1 MKRNMAANIAAL
13 AALIVF
19 LQMASPAQAGGAA
32 LVVAQ
37 AAAPA
42 TASNAAQA
50 QSSPVTAKPETA
62 KPETAKPETA
72 KPAAAQPAT
81 VAAPDA
87 AAKPRTLKSV
97 LAVPACSM
105 RYVGLKISGK
115 LNGRKWK
122 DFRRDECGL
131 GDIDAVFP
139 DAIAPKYSKEDP
151 DSARMHTCADQFTA
165 NKATRANGGLKWIE
179 KDGGYYG
186 ECVGHLKG

>member
-13 AALIVF
+13 APLIVF
-19 LQMASPAQAGGAA
+19 LQIASPAQAGGAA

-37 AAAPA
+37 ATAP
-42 TASNAAQA
+42 T
-50 QSSPVTAKPETA
+50 
-62 KPETAKPETA
+62 
-72 KPAAAQPAT
+72 
-81 VAAPDA
+81 PDA
-87 AAKPRTLKSV
+87 AAKPRSLKSV
-97 LAVPACSM
+97 LAVPACSV

>member
-1 MKRNMAANIAAL
+1 MERNVAAL
-13 AALIVF
+13 AALVVLFQI
-19 LQMASPAQAGGAA
+19 APPAQAGGAA

-42 TASNAAQA
+42 TAPASNAAQA

-62 KPETAKPETA
+62 KPE
-72 KPAAAQPAT
+72 AAQPAT
-81 VAAPDA
+81 VATPDA
-87 AAKPRTLKSV
+87 APKPRTLKSV

-151 DSARMHTCADQFTA
+151 DNARMHTCADQFTA

-186 ECVGHLKG
+186 ECVGH

>member
-1 MKRNMAANIAAL
+1 MVAL
-13 AALIVF
+13 AALIAF
-19 LQMASPAQAGGAA
+19 FQIISPAQAGDVA

-37 AAAPA
+37 AQSPAAAPA
-42 TASNAAQA
+42 PGSNGA
-50 QSSPVTAKPETA
+50 QSPTETA
-62 KPETAKPETA
+62 KPETAKTA
-72 KPAAAQPAT
+72 TAPTPDSAPKPKT
-81 VAAPDA
+81 F
-87 AAKPRTLKSV
+87 KSV

-139 DAIAPKYSKEDP
+139 DAIAPKYTNEDP
-151 DSARMHTCADQFTA
+151 DKARMHTCADQFTA

>member
-1 MKRNMAANIAAL
+1 MMGRKMAVL
-13 AALIVF
+13 AALVACF
-19 LQMASPAQAGGAA
+19 QMASPVQAGGAA

-42 TASNAAQA
+42 TAPAPDSNAAHD
-50 QSSPVTAKPETA
+50 QSATTKPETA
-62 KPETAKPETA
+62 KPETAK
-72 KPAAAQPAT
+72 
-81 VAAPDA
+81 APDA
-87 AAKPRTLKSV
+87 APKPKARSV
-97 LAVPACSM
+97 LAVPACSV
-105 RYVGLKISGK
+105 RYVALKISGK

-139 DAIAPKYSKEDP
+139 DAIAPKYSGEDP
-151 DSARMHTCADQFTA
+151 DTARMHTCADQFTA
-165 NKATRANGGLKWIE
+165 NKATKANGGLKWIE

>member
-1 MKRNMAANIAAL
+1 MKRNVAANIAAL

-19 LQMASPAQAGGAA
+19 FQIASPAQAGGAA

-42 TASNAAQA
+42 TAPASNAAQA
-50 QSSPVTAKPETA
+50 QST
-62 KPETAKPETA
+62 PETAKPETA
-72 KPAAAQPAT
+72 KPAAVPTSDAT
-81 VAAPDA
+81 P
-87 AAKPRTLKSV
+87 KPGRLKSA

-139 DAIAPKYSKEDP
+139 EAIAPKYSKEDP

-165 NKATRANGGLKWIE
+165 NKAANANAGMKWID
-179 KDGGYYG
+179 KSGGYYL
-186 ECVGHLKG
+186 ECSRKLKG

>member
-1 MKRNMAANIAAL
+1 MERNVAAL
-13 AALIVF
+13 AALVVLF
-19 LQMASPAQAGGAA
+19 QMASPAQAGGAA

-42 TASNAAQA
+42 TAPNAAQA
-50 QSSPVTAKPETA
+50 PSS
-62 KPETAKPETA
+62 PETA
-72 KPAAAQPAT
+72 KPAAAST
-81 VAAPDA
+81 PDA
-87 AAKPRTLKSV
+87 AAKPGRLKSV
-97 LAVPACSM
+97 LAVPACSV

>member
-1 MKRNMAANIAAL
+1 MERNVAAL
-13 AALIVF
+13 AALVVLFQI
-19 LQMASPAQAGGAA
+19 ASPAQAGGAA

-42 TASNAAQA
+42 TAPASNTAQVP
-50 QSSPVTAKPETA
+50 SSPATAKPETA
-62 KPETAKPETA
+62 KPE
-72 KPAAAQPAT
+72 AAQPAT
-81 VAAPDA
+81 VATPDA
-87 AAKPRTLKSV
+87 APKPRTLKSV
-97 LAVPACSM
+97 LAVPACSV

-186 ECVGHLKG
+186 ECVGHLKS

>member
-1 MKRNMAANIAAL
+1 MGRSMAAL
-13 AALIVF
+13 MALILCF
-19 LQMASPAQAGGAA
+19 QIASAAQAGGAA
-32 LVVAQ
+32 LVIAQ
-37 AAAPA
+37 APAPA
-42 TASNAAQA
+42 PAPDSNAAQV
-50 QSSPVTAKPETA
+50 QSPQATA

-72 KPAAAQPAT
+72 KPATA
-81 VAAPDA
+81 AAPDA
-87 AAKPRTLKSV
+87 APKPRTIKSV

-105 RYVGLKISGK
+105 RYAGLKISGK

-151 DSARMHTCADQFTA
+151 DQARMHTCADQFTA

-186 ECVGHLKG
+186 ECVGQLKG

>member
-19 LQMASPAQAGGAA
+19 LQMASPAQAGDAA

-42 TASNAAQA
+42 TAPASNTAQA
-50 QSSPVTAKPETA
+50 QSSPVTAKPEAA
-62 KPETAKPETA
+62 KPETAKPE
-72 KPAAAQPAT
+72 AAQPAA
-81 VAAPDA
+81 VATPDA

-139 DAIAPKYSKEDP
+139 DAIAPKYQKEDP